1 MDDLSEFSGFG
12 DYSGNTDM
20 GDYPQYPDKDTE
32 QMAQDVILGDRINFW
47 VNGVL
52 NMPISVLGI
61 IGEFKIPA
69 YTWKCK
75 KYSSFSR

>member
-1 MDDLSEFSGFG
+1 MDDLSEVS
-12 DYSGNTDM
+12 DYLGNTDM
-20 GDYPQYPDKDTE
+20 GDYPQYPDDKDTV

-52 NMPISVLGI
+52 NIPISVLGI

>member
-1 MDDLSEFSGFG
+1 
-12 DYSGNTDM
+12 M

-52 NMPISVLGI
+52 NMPISALGI

-69 YTWKCK
+69 YTWK
-75 KYSSFSR
+75 

>member
-1 MDDLSEFSGFG
+1 MDDLSEVSGFG

-20 GDYPQYPDKDTE
+20 GDYPQYPDKDAE

-52 NMPISVLGI
+52 NMPISILGI

-69 YTWKCK
+69 YVHMEMQKI
-75 KYSSFSR
+75 SFSR

>member
-1 MDDLSEFSGFG
+1 MDDLSEVS
-12 DYSGNTDM
+12 DYLGNTDM

-61 IGEFKIPA
+61 IGEFKIPS
-69 YTWKCK
+69 YT
-75 KYSSFSR
+75 